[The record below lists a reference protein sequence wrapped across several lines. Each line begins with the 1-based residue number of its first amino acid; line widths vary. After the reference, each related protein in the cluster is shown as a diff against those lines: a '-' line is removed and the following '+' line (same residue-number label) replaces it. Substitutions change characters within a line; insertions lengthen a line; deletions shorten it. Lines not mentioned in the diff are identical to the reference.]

1 MFNEIFNVMKC
12 FPKSYITQFGE
23 LILSDKGNVYFT
35 AKDCN
40 TQKDIICKLLEWCSR
55 PLAKGEPYR
64 QEKRN
69 KEWRESLLSGYNE
82 YLGTQF
88 TQEDMY
94 WIYDK
99 LGNAVNHELTLKF
112 ITSGYAEADCAGE
125 VLWDDETMS
134 FQVTNRLSAE
144 SYEVLGECSVIGNIF
159 DNPESLESEG

>member
-1 MFNEIFNVMKC
+1 MDGLNGYGQKAREKMIDEIFNVMKC
-12 FPKSYITQFGE
+12 FPKSYITQIGE

-55 PLAKGEPYR
+55 PIAKGEPYR

-69 KEWRESLLSGYNE
+69 KEWREALLSGYNK

-99 LGNAVNHELTLKF
+99 LGNGVDHDLTLKF
-112 ITSGYAEADCAGE
+112 IASGYDLNLVYPERGE
-125 VLWDDETMS
+125 
-134 FQVTNRLSAE
+134 NH
-144 SYEVLGECSVIGNIF
+144 GK
-159 DNPESLESEG
+159 

>member
-1 MFNEIFNVMKC
+1 MIDEVFNVMQC

-23 LILSDKGNVYFT
+23 LILSDKGNVYFI

-69 KEWRESLLSGYNE
+69 KEWREALLSGYNE

-99 LGNAVNHELTLKF
+99 LGNGVNHDLTLKF
-112 ITSGYAEADCAGE
+112 ISSGYDLNLVYPERG
-125 VLWDDETMS
+125 
-134 FQVTNRLSAE
+134 E
-144 SYEVLGECSVIGNIF
+144 SYGE
-159 DNPESLESEG
+159 

>member
-1 MFNEIFNVMKC
+1 MLSEE
-12 FPKSYITQFGE
+12 YLTQFGE
-23 LILSDKGNVYFT
+23 LILSDKGNVYFI

-40 TQKDIICKLLEWCSR
+40 TQNDIICKLLEWCSR

-112 ITSGYAEADCAGE
+112 ITSGYDLKLVYPKKGE
-125 VLWDDETMS
+125 S
-134 FQVTNRLSAE
+134 H
-144 SYEVLGECSVIGNIF
+144 GE
-159 DNPESLESEG
+159 

>member
-55 PLAKGEPYR
+55 PIAKGEPYR

-69 KEWRESLLSGYNE
+69 KEWRESHHPSHCVQGPLVKFVL
-82 YLGTQF
+82 YL
-88 TQEDMY
+88 
-94 WIYDK
+94 
-99 LGNAVNHELTLKF
+99 V
-112 ITSGYAEADCAGE
+112 TSD
-125 VLWDDETMS
+125 
-134 FQVTNRLSAE
+134 
-144 SYEVLGECSVIGNIF
+144 
-159 DNPESLESEG
+159 

>member
-1 MFNEIFNVMKC
+1 MLNEIFDVMKC
-12 FPKSYITQFGE
+12 FPKSYLTQFGE
-23 LILSDKGNVYFT
+23 LILSDKGNVYFI

-40 TQKDIICKLLEWCSR
+40 TQNDIICKLLEWCSR

-112 ITSGYAEADCAGE
+112 ITSGYDLKLVYPKKGE
-125 VLWDDETMS
+125 S
-134 FQVTNRLSAE
+134 H
-144 SYEVLGECSVIGNIF
+144 GEQIF
-159 DNPESLESEG
+159 MPWKTD

>member
-1 MFNEIFNVMKC
+1 MFDEIFNVMKC

-23 LILSDKGNVYFT
+23 LILSEKGNVYFT

-40 TQKDIICKLLEWCSR
+40 TQEDIICKLLEWCSR

-112 ITSGYAEADCAGE
+112 IASGYDLKLVYPKRGG
-125 VLWDDETMS
+125 VD
-134 FQVTNRLSAE
+134 
-144 SYEVLGECSVIGNIF
+144 GN
-159 DNPESLESEG
+159 

>member
-1 MFNEIFNVMKC
+1 MLNEIFDVMKC
-12 FPKSYITQFGE
+12 FPKSYLTQFGE

-55 PLAKGEPYR
+55 PLAKGEPYH

-99 LGNAVNHELTLKF
+99 LGNAVNHELTIKF
-112 ITSGYAEADCAGE
+112 IESGYDLKLLYLQKGE
-125 VLWDDETMS
+125 
-134 FQVTNRLSAE
+134 
-144 SYEVLGECSVIGNIF
+144 
-159 DNPESLESEG
+159 

>member
-94 WIYDK
+94 WIYNK

-112 ITSGYAEADCAGE
+112 ITSGYDLKLVYPEKGESHGEQIFISRKAD
-125 VLWDDETMS
+125 
-134 FQVTNRLSAE
+134 
-144 SYEVLGECSVIGNIF
+144 
-159 DNPESLESEG
+159 